1 MAYGGRERRM
11 NIVIGLGKT
20 GLSCVD
26 YFCKRQQPVMVMD
39 TREHPPNADTLRSNY
54 PQVTLLSGALPTHV
68 LCEADQLIISPGVSL
83 KTPAIAAAIAA
94 GVPCIGDIELFVR
107 EAKAPIIAITASN
120 GKTTVTT
127 LVGELLKNAGFRV
140 EVCGNIGTP
149 VLDTLHRELP
159 DYYVLELSS
168 FQLET
173 TTSLKAKIAVVLNI
187 SADHMDR
194 YDTVADYALAKRRI
208 YQHSD
213 IAICNA
219 DEPLCW
225 QDIMPRYQVMFSA
238 SSMPGSDFYTKDY
251 EGQLFI
257 YHQDTPWFAVA
268 KLPLQGLHNV
278 QNTLVALAIG
288 YSVGLTSD
296 QMLYTLKHFK
306 GLPHRCQKIA
316 SHNGIDWYNDSK
328 GTNIGA
334 VIAALKSLGPR
345 YKKIVLIA
353 GGDAKGAD
361 LTELKPMVCQYV
373 SHLIVMG
380 KDADQFEQVFRGCM
394 SCQRVANLTEAVQEA
409 CQAATSGDAVL
420 LSPACSSLDMF
431 KNYEERGMLF
441 IKVVKEFLAIN

>member
-1 MAYGGRERRM
+1 M

-20 GLSCVD
+20 GLSCVE
-26 YFCKRQQPVMVMD
+26 YFCKHEQPVMVMD
-39 TREHPPNADTLRSNY
+39 TREHPPNADTLAASY
-54 PQVTLLSGALPTHV
+54 PQVTLVSGALPEQV
-68 LCEADQLIISPGVSL
+68 LCEADQLIVSPGLSL
-83 KTPAIAAAIAA
+83 KTPAIAAAISA
-94 GVPCIGDIELFVR
+94 GVPCVGDIELFVR
-107 EAKAPIIAITASN
+107 EAKAPIIAITGSN

-127 LVGELLKNAGFRV
+127 LVGELLKDAGFQV
-140 EVCGNIGTP
+140 EVCGNIGAP
-149 VLDTLHRELP
+149 VLDTLSRELP

-173 TTSLKAKIAVVLNI
+173 TTSLKAKVAVVLNI

-208 YQHSD
+208 YQQCD

-225 QDIMPRYQVMFSA
+225 QDIAPPSYVMFSA
-238 SSMPGSDFYTKDY
+238 SWVPGSDFYVKDY
-251 EGQLFI
+251 EGQPFI
-257 YHQDTPWFAVA
+257 YHQDMPWFAVTE
-268 KLPLQGLHNV
+268 LPLQGLHNV

-288 YSVGLTSD
+288 YGVGLRAG
-296 QMLYTLKHFK
+296 QMLHTLKRFE

-316 SHNGIDWYNDSK
+316 SHNGVDWYNDSK

-334 VIAALKSLGPR
+334 VIAALKSLGPL

-361 LTELKPMVCQYV
+361 LTELKPIVCQYV

-380 KDADQFEQVFRGCM
+380 KDADQFEQVFFGCM
-394 SCQRVANLTEAVQEA
+394 PCKRVTDLTEAVQEA
-409 CQAATSGDAVL
+409 HEVATCRDAVL

-441 IKVVKEFLAIN
+441 VKAVREVLSVC